1 MTKEN
6 KKIVKLMK
14 KVDSK
19 LNYKKLHLEPIKEM
33 EDSRHLKE
41 DSYVNSVLDDMS
53 YAALYGYI
61 ERGMFP
67 DFNPNNKE

>member
-53 YAALYGYI
+53 YEELYG
-61 ERGMFP
+61 
-67 DFNPNNKE
+67 

>member
-6 KKIVKLMK
+6 KKLLKRMK

-53 YAALYGYI
+53 YEELYG
-61 ERGMFP
+61 
-67 DFNPNNKE
+67 

>member
-1 MTKEN
+1 MFPKNPKYKGYMTKEN

-53 YAALYGYI
+53 YEELYG
-61 ERGMFP
+61 
-67 DFNPNNKE
+67 

>member
-1 MTKEN
+1 MFPNNPKYKGYMTKEN

-53 YAALYGYI
+53 YEELYG
-61 ERGMFP
+61 
-67 DFNPNNKE
+67 

>member
-6 KKIVKLMK
+6 KKLLKRMK

-19 LNYKKLHLEPIKEM
+19 INYKKLHLEPIKEM

-53 YAALYGYI
+53 YEELYG
-61 ERGMFP
+61 
-67 DFNPNNKE
+67 